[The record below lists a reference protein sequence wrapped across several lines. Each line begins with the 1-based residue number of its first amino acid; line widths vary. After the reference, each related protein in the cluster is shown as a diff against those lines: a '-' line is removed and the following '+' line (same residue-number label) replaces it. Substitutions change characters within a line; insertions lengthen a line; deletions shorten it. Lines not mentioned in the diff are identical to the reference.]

1 MFSYFKKF
9 FKFSEHVKT
18 DCTIQMEGAEC
29 GAASLCTI
37 LKFYGRYVPLSE
49 LRLATG
55 ISRDGANAKFIVDA
69 AKEYGL
75 DANAFKANKFYL
87 NSIASFP
94 AIAFWG
100 YNHFLVI
107 ERLDNSFAYL
117 ADPAQ
122 GRYRVS
128 LDYFYKKFA
137 GILIEC
143 KPTDKFVKS
152 GKKVYN
158 LTKVLDIVRPYKF
171 LTSLYFLTIITATI
185 PVLFIA
191 GAVALFTN
199 EILLSGK
206 FDLALPTFWLIL
218 IASLVA
224 ISLNLLSQVIN
235 RRLTYL
241 MTKDMA
247 AQAFQKLQTVPMSF
261 LESRFDGELAQRALL
276 AIQIPEMIS
285 GSFLSFFA
293 NLIVATGV
301 LIITFFISLQ
311 IGLIFLVGFI
321 LNISL
326 VLFLTSGRLD
336 LNVSYAIASAE
347 ATSITLEGIS
357 NLEVLK
363 SCGLEFDFLER
374 WIKKYIKQVNQSQ
387 ILLRDVAKTSVVST
401 ASKFLF
407 SASIYTVG
415 GFLIFYTSGLSIGSL
430 ISLQFL
436 VAMISTPFVQIPRI
450 LYSMQMLDGQLGR
463 YLDLMNNED
472 DIYSV
477 PTLKFTS
484 FGIKRALVFPH
495 NTNTS
500 VSSLSKT
507 SLVLKDLDLRFNA
520 KLPLMLHDF
529 NLDFSEAD
537 HLALVGNSGCGK
549 STVLKIIAGF
559 LVQTSGTYLINNEPW
574 DSSRT
579 HAIRQIIGYVPQ
591 SPALFNGTLRDNL
604 TLFNSSDISDDEIY
618 SVAQITG
625 VDTIINSHSQLLDYN
640 LCDGANNLSGGQ
652 RQLIEITRVLLRKPE
667 ILLLDESTSALDGPT
682 EEFVLNNIWSS
693 GFRTISAA
701 HRLLSATMG
710 DQIAFIDDGKIVEIG
725 HPKHLA
731 SDPNSR
737 FSQLISMESA

>member
-1 MFSYFKKF
+1 
-9 FKFSEHVKT
+9 
-18 DCTIQMEGAEC
+18 MEGAEC

-37 LKFYGRYVPLSE
+37 LKYYGRYVPLCE
-49 LRLATG
+49 LRRATG
-55 ISRDGANAKFIVDA
+55 ISRDGANAKYIVDA
-69 AKEYGL
+69 AREYGL
-75 DANAFKANKFYL
+75 DATAFKANKLYL
-87 NSIASFP
+87 NSFASFP

-107 ERLDNSFAYL
+107 EHLDNSFAYL

-122 GRYRVS
+122 GRYRVT

-137 GILIEC
+137 GVLIEC
-143 KPTDKFVKS
+143 KPSDKFFKA
-152 GKKVYN
+152 GKKDYN
-158 LTKVLDIVRPYKF
+158 LTKVLDIIRPYKF
-171 LTSLYFLTIITATI
+171 LTFLYFLSVIIATI

-191 GAVALFTN
+191 GAVALFTD
-199 EILLSGK
+199 EILLGGK

-218 IASLVA
+218 IASMAA
-224 ISLNLLSQVIN
+224 ISLSLLSQVIN
-235 RRLTYL
+235 RRLTYML
-241 MTKDMA
+241 TKDMA

-261 LESRFDGELAQRALL
+261 LETRFDGELAQRALL

-293 NLIVATGV
+293 NLIVACSV
-301 LIITFFISLQ
+301 LIVTFFISVP
-311 IGLIFLVGFI
+311 IGFIFLIGFI
-321 LNISL
+321 INISL
-326 VLFLTSGRLD
+326 VLILTYGRLD

-363 SCGLEFDFLER
+363 SCGLEFDVLER

-401 ASKFLF
+401 ATKFLF

-436 VAMISTPFVQIPRI
+436 VAVISTPFVQIPRI
-450 LYSMQMLDGQLGR
+450 IYSMQMLDGQLGR

-472 DIYSV
+472 DIYSI

-484 FGIKRALVFPH
+484 FGIKRALVFPQKTK
-495 NTNTS
+495 NMDSDIN
-500 VSSLSKT
+500 KT
-507 SLVLKDLDLRFNA
+507 SLVLKDLDLRFNE
-520 KLPLMLHDF
+520 KLPLLLHDF
-529 NLDFSEAD
+529 NLNFTDSN

-559 LVQTSGTYLINNEPW
+559 LVQSSGFYLINNEPW

-579 HAIRQIIGYVPQ
+579 HAIRQKIGYVPQ

-604 TLFNSSDISDDEIY
+604 TLFNSSEISDDEIY
-618 SVAQITG
+618 SVAHLTG
-625 VDTIINSHSQLLDYN
+625 VDTIINSHSELLDYK

-667 ILLLDESTSALDGPT
+667 ILLLDESTSALDGAT
-682 EEFVLNNIWSS
+682 EELVLTNIWSS

-710 DQIAFIDDGKIVEIG
+710 DQIAFIDDGKIVETG
-725 HPKHLA
+725 HPIHLT

-737 FSQLISMESA
+737 FSQLIRMESL